1 MMTYIKLTEEEV
13 NHILTLIDNN
23 EQEGFYYGNKK
34 QWEKRSERIKELLSD
49 SIEPFDFKT
58 E

>member
-1 MMTYIKLTEEEV
+1 MTYVKLTEAEV

-34 QWEKRSERIKELLSD
+34 HWEKRSEKIKELLND
-49 SIEPFDFKT
+49 SIKPFDFKT